1 MPAASWLNCAALAA
15 IDGVLVG
22 HLAAGD
28 PADPGARKPRVHAFV
43 SAGAARAL
51 LISPWSITE
60 FSSALA
66 LKERVRSISRE
77 ERRAAFTMF
86 EKLTAC
92 GWSWCRW
99 RQLILKQPP
108 GSAMPALRHCKP
120 VMPSTLPYAVASEAH
135 SPPWIKALPP
145 PARKRGWRWS

>member
-1 MPAASWLNCAALAA
+1 
-15 IDGVLVG
+15 
-22 HLAAGD
+22 
-28 PADPGARKPRVHAFV
+28 
-43 SAGAARAL
+43 

-108 GSAMPALRHCKP
+108 GSAMPALRHCGP
-120 VMPSTLPYAVASEAH
+120 VMPSTAALEWQAGSHRWRSRVLTEACPLEGLIRSVASLQETSADF
-135 SPPWIKALPP
+135 SFTSKIRAATTYSLTLALNLRLKAEFNVRI
-145 PARKRGWRWS
+145 A